1 MSLRKLALA
10 AAVASLALAV
20 GCSRQDLPAGPSGG
34 PAAWDKDG
42 SEALGAPSLAI
53 AAGTGVAEG
62 GVSMIGVDA
71 ADLAVAV
78 PEGAAIEQ
86 VLLYWA
92 GGTTSR
98 NGDSRISV
106 DGVRVTGDLIGGPTF
121 FYEYDGEYSFSAYRA
136 DITSLGLVSPGQNVL
151 TISDFHFGDTLVDEN
166 NGVSVV
172 VIWSDGPASAITLRD
187 GLDMAY
193 FEFPGLLNSTVPQ
206 VFAVEPAPFDRMA
219 ELVVLAGSVGQDRA
233 NRIVVTTS
241 AGEQVFDDP
250 MGGFDGPQWDSLKLP
265 VVVPAGVASVTVEL
279 VSPAGYAPLGAS
291 LGWVCA
297 ALVLPAAAD
306 AGPYAVSG
314 SVYTDTNENGQRDPD
329 EPGLPGVVV
338 DLSDATGEYG
348 QTALTDADG
357 AYSFTVG
364 AGAWTVTVDTA
375 GHQEAFNYDLGAW
388 FIATTPLSRSVV
400 TGPRATGNDFGFIPD
415 SEAILAD
422 IRSEDLDT
430 NGYTREAWRVFFRCA
445 IHAGGMG
452 RHDHDSA
459 PGGSDHDGGDR
470 HEGFRGHRF
479 GDSCGCA
486 PGEPV
491 YDEAELRAL
500 LMEVEGLFLPVP
512 FQFADGRELREAYRL
527 LSSRESTLEGRVEQ
541 ELLVAELNYVV
552 GRGIVGQQDLLA
564 AVLGWVESLLVW
576 DEDGAA
582 KVGEK
587 DKASRLGGALEL
599 LEAVNTGGGGGVDE

>member
-1 MSLRKLALA
+1 MSLRKLALLA
-10 AAVASLALAV
+10 MAASLALAV
-20 GCSRQDLPAGPSGG
+20 GCGRQDLPAEPAGG
-34 PAAWDKDG
+34 AAAWDKDG
-42 SEALGAPSLAI
+42 SEALGAPSIAI

-71 ADLAVAV
+71 ADLSVTV
-78 PEGAAIEQ
+78 PAGATIEQ

-98 NGDSRISV
+98 NGDSRITV
-106 DGVRVTGDLIGGPTF
+106 DGVRVTGALIGGPTF
-121 FYEYDGEYSFSAYRA
+121 FYEYDGEYRFSAYRA
-136 DITSLGLVSPGQNVL
+136 DITSLGLVAPGPNVL

-206 VFAVEPAPFDRMA
+206 VFAVEPAPFERTA

-241 AGEQVFDDP
+241 AGEQVFEDP

-265 VVVPAGVASVTVEL
+265 VVVPAGAASVTVEL
-279 VSPAGYAPLGAS
+279 VSPAVYAPLGAS

-297 ALVLPAAAD
+297 ALVLPAAVD
-306 AGPYAVSG
+306 QGPYTVTG
-314 SVYTDTNENGQRDPD
+314 SVFTDTNENGQRDAD

-338 DLSDATGEYG
+338 DLSSAAGATG

-357 AYSFTVG
+357 AYSFAVG

-375 GHQEAFNYDLGAW
+375 GHQDAFNQDLGAW
-388 FIATTPLSRSVV
+388 FIATTPQSRAVT
-400 TGPRATGNDFGFIPD
+400 TGPGSAGNDFGFIPD
-415 SEAILAD
+415 SSAILAG
-422 IRSEDLDT
+422 IRGDELDT
-430 NGYTREAWRVFFRCA
+430 NGYTRETWRVFFRCA
-445 IHAGGMG
+445 IHARGMG
-452 RHDHDSA
+452 HHGQDGA
-459 PGGSDHDGGDR
+459 PGGSDHDGGER
-470 HEGFRGHRF
+470 HEGFRGHRL

-491 YDEAELRAL
+491 YDEAELLGL
-500 LMEVEGLFLPVP
+500 LLEVEGLFLPVP
-512 FQFADGRELREAYRL
+512 FQFGDGRELREAYRL
-527 LSSRESTLEGRVEQ
+527 LGSREGTLEGRVEQ

-552 GRGIVGQQDLLA
+552 GRGIVGHEDLLA
-564 AVLGWVESLLVW
+564 AILAWAESLLVW
-576 DEDGAA
+576 EEDGAA

-587 DKASRLGGALEL
+587 DRASRLGGVLEV